1 MLIYWIS
8 KGSTSDG
15 SKKRLA
21 LEGKILQKNTMCRL
35 LSLCLTILFV
45 FSGALVAQEYP
56 VSGFT
61 LSYGNPRPGL
71 PDLGDLR
78 SLEIKLDRSGDTW
91 TAPSSENS
99 PTVRLGSVPGGA
111 KFDGAGLNAVMTQIV
126 KYYND
131 QGIMAVYVVPAE
143 GQINPRSGRDL
154 RRDETGLSLNIWIGR
169 IAETRTVA
177 RGERFLKSDTINLPQ
192 HKRILDKAPINKADE
207 NGDQPSVLVLGP
219 VNEYLERLNRH
230 PGRRVD
236 LAVSAAEQPGDLIVD
251 LLVNEQKPWYVYG
264 QLSNTGPESTGE
276 WRARAGFIHY
286 QITNSDDI
294 LSVDVL
300 SDFKDTLGATMG
312 YSRPFVYPDI
322 LIFRFNGSY
331 IDYTAA
337 ELAEGTIDYLG
348 TTYTAGLELAYR
360 PFYWKKFSFEFF
372 GGVKYQDF
380 SVTSQTTE
388 ENFVVTDGAGDL
400 LLPYVGVSIARREQ
414 THGYS
419 AMIQYEMNTSSVDEE
434 NRSQL
439 GRVNVDEDFSILSAS
454 FKGTWFLEPIFKRK
468 RWGNPENWKDSTLA
482 HEVRVSISGQYGFS
496 KRLFAQSELVLG
508 GMDRVRGYPE
518 SSRAGDSGFMASFEY
533 AYHIPRALKPET
545 VIQREAAQAGQQP
558 VDIQPFLGRFK
569 TRPPDIFAL
578 PDWDFVVKAFF
589 DIGSTTV
596 NEAGFNESDAD
607 LMSVGIG
614 FELQLASTAAIRVD
628 WGTVLEALERGGEID
643 VDSGSNRIHVRA
655 QVTW

>member
-1 MLIYWIS
+1 
-8 KGSTSDG
+8 
-15 SKKRLA
+15 
-21 LEGKILQKNTMCRL
+21 MCRPF
-35 LSLCLTILFV
+35 SLCLTILLV
-45 FSGALVAQEYP
+45 FSGALIAQDYP
-56 VSGFT
+56 VSGFN

-71 PDLGDLR
+71 PSLSDLN
-78 SLEIKLDRSGDTW
+78 SLEIQLERKGDTW
-91 TAPSSENS
+91 TAASGENS
-99 PTVRLGSVPGGA
+99 PTIRLGSIPSGA
-111 KFDGAGLNAVMTQIV
+111 KFDGAGLNSIMTQIV
-126 KYYND
+126 RYYNE
-131 QGIMAVYVVPAE
+131 QGIMAVYVVPVE

-154 RRDETGLSLNIWIGR
+154 RRDETGLDLNIWIGK

-177 RGERFLKSDTINLPQ
+177 RGERFLKSDTINLGQ
-192 HKRILDKAPINKADE
+192 HERIIERAPINKVDD
-207 NGDQPSVLVLGP
+207 NGDQPAMLVLDP
-219 VNEYLERLNRH
+219 INQYLERLNRH

-236 LAVSAAEQPGDLIVD
+236 LAVSAAEKPGELIVD
-251 LLVNEQKPWYVYG
+251 LLVSEQKPWYVYG
-264 QLSNTGPESTGE
+264 QLSNTGPKSTGE
-276 WRARAGFIHY
+276 WRARGGFIHY

-300 SDFKDTLGATMG
+300 SDFKDTLGATMA

-322 LIFRFNGSY
+322 LTLRLNGSY

-348 TTYTAGLELAYR
+348 TTYTAGMELAYR

-372 GGVKYQDF
+372 GGLKYQDF
-380 SVTSQTTE
+380 TVSSQTTD
-388 ENFVVTDGAGDL
+388 ENFIVTDGAGSL
-400 LLPYVGVSIARREQ
+400 LLPYIGFSIARREK

-419 AMIQYEMNTSSVDEE
+419 AMVQYEINTSSVDEE

-482 HEVRVSISGQYGFS
+482 HELRVNVSGQYGFD

-518 SSRAGDSGFMASFEY
+518 SSRAGDSGFMASLEY

-545 VIQREAAQAGQQP
+545 VIQREAAEAGQQP

-578 PDWDFVVKAFF
+578 PDWDFVLKAFF
-589 DIGSTTV
+589 DIGSTSV

-614 FELQLASTAAIRVD
+614 LEVQLASTAAIRVD
-628 WGTVLEALERGGEID
+628 WGTVLEELERGGEID
-643 VDSGSNRIHVRA
+643 VESGSNRVHIRA
-655 QVTW
+655 QFTW